1 MGQSLPSISGDE
13 LIRILEKDGW
23 IAGRRTT
30 HGIMMTKKFPD
41 RIRVTIV
48 PTKDKA
54 MPEGTLAAIL
64 GSKQTCIGREGLL
77 NLLDMQKK

>member
-1 MGQSLPSISGDE
+1 MGQSLPSISGHE
-13 LIRILEKDGW
+13 LIRVLETDGW

-41 RIRVTIV
+41 RTRVTII

-64 GSKQTCIGREGLL
+64 GPKQTCIGREGFLALL
-77 NLLDMQKK
+77 GKKSK